1 MKFLIIFA
9 FWLGGFQVLA
19 VEQPSTLKLVHV
31 LFRHGDRNP
40 ETSSLWETNLYYNES
55 FYRQGYGQLTN
66 NGKRTE
72 YSLGQA
78 LRERYDDFLGSEW
91 NINYIDVRSS
101 DVNRTKMSALL
112 VNAGLWPPE
121 DDDVWLSSFNWQPVP
136 YNYLPSEDDKEILFY
151 MACSKLDEEID
162 KVLEQDDIKN
172 YIEERYNST
181 FNILAEN
188 TGKTVDLF
196 EAFLLYFGM
205 EIQEELGFPLE
216 EWTQSVYPEPLHS
229 AAVDYYYIETNNTIL
244 RKITSGYLLN
254 KILSDTENKING
266 NISPQNRKMFFYSG
280 HETNI
285 ATLLLTLEAY
295 DLTDIPPYG
304 GYVLLELHEID
315 GVNGLKLFYQNY
327 EQADPIPLKL
337 PNCDYFCVYDDF
349 YQQVQDILPTS
360 DTDCIASNL
369 DKLKRRRNIIV

>member
-40 ETSSLWETNLYYNES
+40 ETSSLWETNPYYNES

-136 YNYLPSEDDKEILFY
+136 YNYLPSEDDKE
-151 MACSKLDEEID
+151 
-162 KVLEQDDIKN
+162 
-172 YIEERYNST
+172 
-181 FNILAEN
+181 
-188 TGKTVDLF
+188 
-196 EAFLLYFGM
+196 
-205 EIQEELGFPLE
+205 ELGFPLE

-254 KILSDTENKING
+254 KILFDTENKING

-349 YQQVQDILPTS
+349 YQQVQDILPTA